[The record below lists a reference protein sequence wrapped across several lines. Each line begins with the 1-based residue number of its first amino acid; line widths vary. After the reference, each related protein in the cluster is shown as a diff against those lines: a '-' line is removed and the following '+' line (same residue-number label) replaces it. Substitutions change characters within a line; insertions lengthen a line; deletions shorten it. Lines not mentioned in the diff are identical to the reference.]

1 MRRFARNREGTAM
14 PDRPMKIAIHAC
26 LLAILGATA
35 AEAAQCTLI
44 ERATSAVPGCKVVVG
59 YSAGKRVG
67 EFRTQSGFERKP
79 VGTTKACLNNTRY
92 HTELGKIIA
101 PNKLLVGSTTYVLAP
116 DCKSSTKE

>member
-1 MRRFARNREGTAM
+1 MLH
-14 PDRPMKIAIHAC
+14 RPMRNAICAS
-26 LLAILGATA
+26 LLSLLGAGT
-35 AEAAQCTLI
+35 AEAAQCTLT
-44 ERATSAVPGCKVVVG
+44 ERATKAVPGCKVVVG

-79 VGTTKACLNNTRY
+79 VGTTKACLGDARY

-101 PNKLLVGSTTYVLAP
+101 PNKLVIGSTTYVLAP